1 MFDPRSRLASPSTRF
16 SPAKIGARV
25 PAPLRGFSP
34 AKIPALLTILLALLG
49 LFILL
54 VPRTLRVN
62 VTPSVPLGLYRI
74 VQVSAGRGSLVEIC
88 PPPGRLTSLG
98 LQRGY
103 IGHGPCPGKA
113 RPLLKEVLAVPG
125 DRIVL
130 TRMGI
135 VRRGVLIPSS
145 APRTTDSEGRPLP
158 HLRLGIWHVPPGSI
172 WLYGPHPHSFDSRYF
187 GPVAADLIRNT
198 LVPLST
204 TQ

>member
-1 MFDPRSRLASPSTRF
+1 L
-16 SPAKIGARV
+16 
-25 PAPLRGFSP
+25 
-34 AKIPALLTILLALLG
+34 ILLLAFLG

-54 VPRTLRVN
+54 APRTLRVN

-74 VQVSAGRGSLVEIC
+74 VKVPAGRGSLVEIC
-88 PPPGRLTSLG
+88 PPPGLTSFG
-98 LQRGY
+98 LHRGY

-113 RPLLKEVLAVPG
+113 RPLLKKVLAVPG

-158 HLRLGIWHVPPGSI
+158 HLRLGIWHVPAGSI
-172 WLYGPHPHSFDSRYF
+172 WLYGPHPLSFDSRYF

-204 TQ
+204 TP